1 MNENIK
7 NSAMYETMPAV
18 SGLNKVSGF
27 DPRKFMRKIISEL
40 TKQEVMYLDL
50 KYKKL
55 WFRIAHPKGK
65 IKKTALRINEQ
76 IAIIEAKV
84 FLNKDD
90 AEPVSTFIAQR
101 NAGEKPGYIE
111 AAQYAAENQA
121 LIDAGFGLQFC
132 DVSQG
137 PDTEILDAGI
147 PVNTAIIENIPAA
160 LEKDTQQDTV
170 VSLPKEKNLTNTEL
184 KNTEVIQQNEIIE
197 QAVVSVEQKSPET
210 AAVITEVTEKNGT
223 EPIETE
229 QPQDDITQYLSYTAD
244 MPMEKILEAMTLEEA
259 GTITVDVGTCKGWLM
274 SDVMEKRPA
283 SLKWYLNGYTGENNI
298 LRASAKMMLDY
309 MTANKAG

>member
-7 NSAMYETMPAV
+7 NSTMYDTMPAV

-90 AEPVSTFIAQR
+90 TEPVSTFIAQR

-137 PDTEILDAGI
+137 NDTEMLDEGI
-147 PVNTAIIENIPAA
+147 PVITTAIENTPVVSEKDPVVIQNISPVEQIEAPLVNEKADEPKAQLPHAENIAVA
-160 LEKDTQQDTV
+160 ESKD
-170 VSLPKEKNLTNTEL
+170 
-184 KNTEVIQQNEIIE
+184 
-197 QAVVSVEQKSPET
+197 
-210 AAVITEVTEKNGT
+210 ITE
-223 EPIETE
+223 E

-244 MPMEKILEAMTLEEA
+244 MPMEKILEVMTLEEA
-259 GTITVDVGTCKGWLM
+259 RHYYC
-274 SDVMEKRPA
+274 
-283 SLKWYLNGYTGENNI
+283 
-298 LRASAKMMLDY
+298 
-309 MTANKAG
+309 